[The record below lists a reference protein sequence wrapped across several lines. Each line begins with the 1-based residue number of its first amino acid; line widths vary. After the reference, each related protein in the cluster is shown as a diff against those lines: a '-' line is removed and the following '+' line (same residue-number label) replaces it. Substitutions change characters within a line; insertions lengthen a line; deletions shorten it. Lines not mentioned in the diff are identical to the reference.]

1 MSALK
6 NSLIGAGLA
15 GFRLTGLHHAL
26 APLTRGRG
34 AILAFHHVRPSQPRP
49 FAPNL
54 SLEITPEHLDAV
66 LGHLRRR
73 RIRIVPLD
81 EIPSRLAAP
90 APERVAALTFDD
102 GYCDTLDHA
111 LPVLECHAAPFT
123 VFVTTAFAERT
134 ARLWWLDLEA
144 AITKAERLEF
154 TLEGQAQSIPT
165 RSPGAK
171 GRAFATLAGR
181 LRRSPPAG
189 VAAVL
194 DALGCDPAQAL
205 ARVDRLCLDWDGI
218 AQLAAHPLATVGCHT
233 LTHPSLAALDP
244 ADMRHEISR
253 ARDIIA
259 ERLGQP
265 VRHLAYPYGGV
276 GAAGSREFAAA
287 AELGFTTAVTTRP
300 GVLRPRYLR
309 EATALP
315 RVSVNGLWPRLE
327 MLDVLLSGAPFVA
340 RDLLARVA

>member
-1 MSALK
+1 MSALM

-15 GFRLTGLHHAL
+15 GFRLTGLHHAV

-34 AILAFHHVRPSQPRP
+34 VILAFHHVRPSQPRP

-54 SLEITPEHLDAV
+54 GLEITPDHLDAV
-66 LGHLRRR
+66 LGHLHRRG
-73 RIRIVPLD
+73 IRIVPLD
-81 EIPSRLAAP
+81 EIPSCLAASG
-90 APERVAALTFDD
+90 PERVAALTFDD
-102 GYCDTLDHA
+102 GYRDTLAHA
-111 LPVLECHAAPFT
+111 LPVLERHAAPFS
-123 VFVTTAFAERT
+123 VFVTTGFAERT

-144 AITKAERLEF
+144 ATAKSERLEL
-154 TLEGQAQSIPT
+154 TLDGRPWSAPA
-165 RSPGAK
+165 RSLGEK

-181 LRRSPPAG
+181 LRRSPPAE

-233 LTHPSLAALDP
+233 LTHPSLAALDA
-244 ADMRHEISR
+244 ADMRREIAH

-259 ERLGQP
+259 DRLGRP
-265 VRHLAYPYGGV
+265 VLHLAYPYGGI

-287 AELGFTTAVTTRP
+287 AELGFLSAVTTRP
-300 GVLRPRYLR
+300 GVLRPRHLR

-327 MLDVLLSGAPFVA
+327 MLDVLLSGAPFVM
-340 RDLLARVA
+340 RDLLARAA

>member
-1 MSALK
+1 MTALK
-6 NSLIGAGLA
+6 KSLIGAGLT
-15 GFRLTGLHHAL
+15 GFRLTGLHHAV

-54 SLEITPEHLDAV
+54 GLEITPDYLDAV

-73 RIRIVPLD
+73 GIRIVPLD
-81 EIPSRLAAP
+81 EIPSRLASP
-90 APERVAALTFDD
+90 GPERVAALTFDD
-102 GYCDTLDHA
+102 GYRDTLDHA
-111 LPVLECHAAPFT
+111 LPVLERHAAPFT
-123 VFVTTAFAERT
+123 VFVTTGFAERT
-134 ARLWWLDLEA
+134 APLWWLDLEA
-144 AITKAERLEF
+144 AIARAEHLDL
-154 TLEGQAQSIPT
+154 TLDGRV
-165 RSPGAK
+165 RSMPARSLGAK

-181 LRRSPPAG
+181 LRRSPPAE

-233 LTHPSLAALDP
+233 LTHPSLAALDDG
-244 ADMRHEISR
+244 DMRHEIAR

-259 ERLGQP
+259 ERLGRP

-287 AELGFTTAVTTRP
+287 ARLGFMTGVTTRP
-300 GVLRPRYLR
+300 GVLRRRHLA

-327 MLDVLLSGAPFVA
+327 MLDVLLSGAPFVV
-340 RDLLARVA
+340 RDLLAGAP